1 MLGESFKY
9 AAPLCGTLGYS
20 AQDAAVALGLMANS
34 GIKSSQ
40 AGTTLKTALAN
51 LSAPTK
57 KQAGE
62 MERLGISMTNADG
75 TMKSLAQLTDSLRSS
90 FSELSEAEQT
100 AAASTIFGKEAMSGM
115 LAIINASQADV
126 DSLTQSIYGSAG
138 AAQRM
143 AEIKLDNMNGQLVL
157 MKSAWDA
164 LKTSVG
170 EQFTPAMRDLYKV
183 GTDVFTGVDQFVQD
197 SPGVVGA
204 VTGVVGSVAALTAG
218 ITAYTAVTKVAKA
231 LDLAAMFTGPAGII
245 LGEIGRAHV

>member
-20 AQDAAVALGLMANS
+20 AQDAAVNLGLMANS
-34 GIKSSQ
+34 GIKGSQ

-75 TMKSLAQLTDSLRSS
+75 SMKSLAQLTTTLRSS

-126 DSLTQSIYGSAG
+126 CRI
-138 AAQRM
+138 
-143 AEIKLDNMNGQLVL
+143 
-157 MKSAWDA
+157 
-164 LKTSVG
+164 
-170 EQFTPAMRDLYKV
+170 
-183 GTDVFTGVDQFVQD
+183 
-197 SPGVVGA
+197 
-204 VTGVVGSVAALTAG
+204 
-218 ITAYTAVTKVAKA
+218 
-231 LDLAAMFTGPAGII
+231 
-245 LGEIGRAHV
+245 